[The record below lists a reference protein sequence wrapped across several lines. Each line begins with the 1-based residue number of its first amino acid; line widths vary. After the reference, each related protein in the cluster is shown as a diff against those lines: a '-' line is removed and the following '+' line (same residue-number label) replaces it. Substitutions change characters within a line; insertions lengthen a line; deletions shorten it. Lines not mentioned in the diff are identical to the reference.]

1 MKLINE
7 IKYPHRRKLIN
18 DNLKNNS
25 HLLNKG
31 IVLDIGGER
40 NTTGG
45 FALPKILGKYIILNF
60 EMKHKPD
67 VIGNATDLPIKTS
80 SIDSVLLIETL
91 EHTLYPEKVILEI
104 SRILKPN
111 GYLIFSMPFLYK
123 IHSTSFDYQRYTHL
137 KIENMFSK
145 YNLRIV
151 QLKITGYF
159 FTTIYDL
166 WKTALAKARKSIA
179 LFCLLLQLGL
189 TSLIFLRCLIL
200 LENTK
205 LIQRNEL

>member
-1 MKLINE
+1 
-7 IKYPHRRKLIN
+7 
-18 DNLKNNS
+18 
-25 HLLNKG
+25 
-31 IVLDIGGER
+31 
-40 NTTGG
+40 
-45 FALPKILGKYIILNF
+45 
-60 EMKHKPD
+60 MKHKPD

-123 IHSTSFDYQRYTHL
+123 IHSTPFDYQRYTHL